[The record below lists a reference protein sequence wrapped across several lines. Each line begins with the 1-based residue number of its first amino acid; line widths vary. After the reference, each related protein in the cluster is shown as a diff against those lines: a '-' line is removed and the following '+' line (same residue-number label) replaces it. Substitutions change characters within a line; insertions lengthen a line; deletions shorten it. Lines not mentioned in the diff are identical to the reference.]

1 MTTERLPTLA
11 NILAAM
17 RAYLALDEID
27 HVLFTLA
34 VAVASYLD
42 GDPLWGMLVGAP
54 SSGKTEA
61 LRMLDDIA
69 DEHLGEI
76 TVAGL
81 LSWSKGRKPEKR
93 GLLARRPGRVF
104 ATIGDLSTMLAM
116 SDRGS
121 RDMLYSLL
129 RRAYDGSVHRDIDG
143 PEQLRWEGR
152 LTLLAACTPSV
163 DVYASH
169 SDALGPRWLYLR
181 LPSTDAKHRRDA
193 SRKARDGVLTL
204 AEHRSHVRILANAI
218 VREARVRVRDQ
229 GRSGNASATRSTTRL
244 LSPASAAQASRA
256 TATAVAR
263 SSVCRPSRS
272 HHGSPASST
281 SSLAGCSR
289 LASTKRTPVLS
300 AVAPRSTRCR
310 ANDSRA
316 SRRSQAAKLSASQRS
331 PASPAATATSPA
343 APSKN
348 SLRSTSPPTSVRPP
362 TRAKND
368 RGPWHLTGE
377 NAELIQAVLS
387 APRGVPKSVKPTPI
401 PPRSGETNLLFG
413 TGAA

>member
-1 MTTERLPTLA
+1 MTELPTLA
-11 NILAAM
+11 TLLAAM

-27 HVLFTLA
+27 HILFTLA
-34 VAVASYLD
+34 VAIASYLD
-42 GDPLWGMLVGAP
+42 GDPLWGLLVGAP

-61 LRMLDDIA
+61 LRMLDDFA

-152 LTLLAACTPSV
+152 LTLLAASTPSV

-181 LPSTDAKHRRDA
+181 LPSTDAKQRRDA
-193 SRKARDGVLTL
+193 SRKARDGGLTL
-204 AEHRSHVRILANAI
+204 AEHRSRVRVLANAI
-218 VREARVRVRDQ
+218 VREAKGRLREQGSIGELLGDQIDDAALIACLGRASVPRDGY
-229 GRSGNASATRSTTRL
+229 GRREIIGMPTVEEPPRIAGQLDKLARALLALGLNEKDTGALCRRAALDSMPRERL
-244 LSPASAAQASRA
+244 ACLEALAGGEPLSQS
-256 TATAVAR
+256 AVAR
-263 SSVCRPSRS
+263 Y
-272 HHGSPASST
+272 
-281 SSLAGCSR
+281 AGCNR
-289 LASTKRTPVLS
+289 NVARRALEELA
-300 AVAPRSTRCR
+300 AIDVATYLG
-310 ANDSRA
+310 AEKEDGEN
-316 SRRSQAAKLSASQRS
+316 Q
-331 PASPAATATSPA
+331 
-343 APSKN
+343 
-348 SLRSTSPPTSVRPP
+348 
-362 TRAKND
+362 
-368 RGPWHLTGE
+368 RGPWHLAGE

-401 PPRSGETNLLFG
+401 PPGSEGTNLLFG